1 MSSDT
6 DPTQEAPQ
14 TQTETQAQAAPSL
27 LDQAIQATKRT
38 EPDETRNLLDNLMQS
53 VMEGTVTWDKSV
65 SRTFKQALDL
75 IDQKLSRQLNA
86 VMHHEKFQKL
96 EGSWRGLH
104 YLVHNSNTNDM
115 LRIRVCNITKRELF
129 KDLDT
134 AVEFD
139 QSQIFKK
146 IYTAEYDTPGG
157 TPYGALIGDY
167 EFTNHPEDMDLL
179 RGIAG
184 VAAAGF
190 TPFLSAASCNLFEFD
205 DWTELAKPRDLS
217 STFRSVK
224 YTKWKSFR
232 EIEDSRFV
240 TLAMPRVLA
249 RLPYGATTK
258 PVEEF
263 HYEEA
268 PIDAQGVARAASH
281 KDYCWMNAA
290 FVLGTR
296 LTDAFD
302 RYGWCTAIRGAESGG
317 RVENLPTHIFTS
329 DDGDPDMKCPTEV
342 GITDRREKELSDL
355 GFLPLCHYKNQDYA
369 VFFGAQTTQK
379 PKKYDTAEATA
390 NAAISARLPY
400 MMATSRFAH
409 YLKVMA
415 RDKIGS
421 FAERE
426 DIEKWLNRWIN
437 NYVNSNPN
445 ATQEQ
450 RSKYP
455 LREARIVVQEVPG
468 APGSYKAQAFMRPWL
483 QFEEL
488 TAALSMVAELPNQV

>member
-1 MSSDT
+1 
-6 DPTQEAPQ
+6 
-14 TQTETQAQAAPSL
+14 
-27 LDQAIQATKRT
+27 
-38 EPDETRNLLDNLMQS
+38 
-53 VMEGTVTWDKSV
+53 
-65 SRTFKQALDL
+65 
-75 IDQKLSRQLNA
+75 
-86 VMHHEKFQKL
+86 
-96 EGSWRGLH
+96 
-104 YLVHNSNTNDM
+104 
-115 LRIRVCNITKRELF
+115 
-129 KDLDT
+129 
-134 AVEFD
+134 
-139 QSQIFKK
+139 
-146 IYTAEYDTPGG
+146 
-157 TPYGALIGDY
+157 
-167 EFTNHPEDMDLL
+167 
-179 RGIAG
+179 
-184 VAAAGF
+184 
-190 TPFLSAASCNLFEFD
+190 
-205 DWTELAKPRDLS
+205 
-217 STFRSVK
+217 
-224 YTKWKSFR
+224 
-232 EIEDSRFV
+232 
-240 TLAMPRVLA
+240 
-249 RLPYGATTK
+249 
-258 PVEEF
+258 
-263 HYEEA
+263 
-268 PIDAQGVARAASH
+268 
-281 KDYCWMNAA
+281 MNAA